1 MVLLSLAPLFFTEKD
16 GDVMAEFKSQDEK
29 TKQAFSMIEQGVR
42 DVYSSELFK
51 QYLSC
56 LSKFHSYS
64 LNNTLLILSQK
75 PEASLVAGY
84 RAWQTNFNRHVNKG
98 EKGLTILAPVTTKED
113 RLMNKHDE
121 NGNVILDESGNPIQ
135 EMRVVNL
142 THFKTTTVFDISQTS
157 GDPLP
162 SLVHDLTGSSNEVK
176 AIIQT
181 IQSVCTIPIEFKTE
195 TEDLSFMTGAKG
207 YYSPRKDKIVINK
220 DLENLQTAKTLIH
233 EYAHSILHKETDK
246 NQSQR
251 EIEAESLAFVICDH
265 FGIDTSEYSFG
276 YIASYANKD
285 YSELKSILV
294 NIQSKAHEMIELIEP
309 VFKENLH
316 MLEKENQYITPV
328 EMEELNHDI
337 VLKVASVMEKYKE
350 IVSDSNITTSD
361 IHETIDQ
368 EISNLLTD
376 NKEYRVQDHLYQNNE
391 VYQRVLH
398 SACYDAFMNE
408 EFDPKQSWF
417 MDHSIER
424 RNYEIFE
431 KIASPLLTNSAY
443 YMKYGT
449 SNYMDLN
456 IEIIGD
462 DRLAMA
468 HNYVLNGD
476 VMADPD
482 VEFTVDKKNRM
493 LYPQTY
499 QQDSLQYFER
509 VDGDSNRARELNHFM
524 HEWLT
529 NVVDQKYKVQTIYTE
544 DKELSVKENPNA
556 VRSFCK
562 QNGIGMV
569 APKLKE
575 LEK

>member
-1 MVLLSLAPLFFTEKD
+1 
-16 GDVMAEFKSQDEK
+16 MAEFKSQDEK

-42 DVYSSELFK
+42 DVYSSESFK

-98 EKGLTILAPVTTKED
+98 EKGLMILAPVTTKED

-121 NGNVILDESGNPIQ
+121 NGNVILDESGNPVQ

-207 YYSPRKDKIVINK
+207 YYSPKKDKIVINK
-220 DLENLQTAKTLIH
+220 DLEDLQTAKTLIH

-294 NIQSKAHEMIELIEP
+294 NIQSKTHEMIELIEP

-337 VLKVASVMEKYKE
+337 VLKIASMMDKYKE
-350 IVSDSNITTSD
+350 VLSDSNITTSD

-391 VYQRVLH
+391 VYQLVLH
-398 SACYDAFMNE
+398 NACYDAFMNE

-424 RNYEIFE
+424 RNYELFE

-449 SNYMDLN
+449 PNYMDLN

-509 VDGDSNRARELNHFM
+509 VDGDSIRARELNHFM

-544 DKELSVKENPNA
+544 DKELSIKENQNA

-562 QNGIGMV
+562 QNGIGMM

>member
-1 MVLLSLAPLFFTEKD
+1 
-16 GDVMAEFKSQDEK
+16 MAEFKSQDEK
-29 TKQAFSMIEQGVR
+29 TKQAFSMIEQGVK
-42 DVYSSELFK
+42 DVYSSESFK

-98 EKGLTILAPVTTKED
+98 EKGLMILAPVTTKED

-121 NGNVILDESGNPIQ
+121 NGNVILDESGNPVQ
-135 EMRVVNL
+135 EMRVVDL
-142 THFKTTTVFDISQTS
+142 TRFKTTTVFDISQTS

-207 YYSPRKDKIVINK
+207 YYSPRKDKVVINK
-220 DLENLQTAKTLIH
+220 DLEDLQTAKTLIH

-251 EIEAESLAFVICDH
+251 EIEAESLVFVICDH

-337 VLKVASVMEKYKE
+337 VFKVTSVMEKYKE
-350 IVSDSNITTSD
+350 VISDSNITTSD

-417 MDHSIER
+417 
-424 RNYEIFE
+424 
-431 KIASPLLTNSAY
+431 
-443 YMKYGT
+443 
-449 SNYMDLN
+449 
-456 IEIIGD
+456 
-462 DRLAMA
+462 MA

>member
-1 MVLLSLAPLFFTEKD
+1 
-16 GDVMAEFKSQDEK
+16 MAEFKSQDEK
-29 TKQAFSMIEQGVR
+29 TKQAFSMIEQGVK
-42 DVYSSELFK
+42 DVYSSESFK

-98 EKGLTILAPVTTKED
+98 EKGLMILAPVTTKED

-220 DLENLQTAKTLIH
+220 DLEDLQTAKTLIH

-337 VLKVASVMEKYKE
+337 VFKVTSVMEKYKE
-350 IVSDSNITTSD
+350 VISDSNITTSD

-376 NKEYRVQDHLYQNNE
+376 NKEYRVQDHLYQHNE
-391 VYQRVLH
+391 VYQFALH

-408 EFDPKQSWF
+408 ELDPKQSWF

-424 RNYEIFE
+424 RNYEMFE
-431 KIASPLLTNSAY
+431 KIANPLLTNSAY

-449 SNYMDLN
+449 PNYMDLN

-493 LYPQTY
+493 LYPQIY

-509 VDGDSNRARELNHFM
+509 VDGDSIRARELNHFM

-544 DKELSVKENPNA
+544 DKELSIKEYPNA

-562 QNGIGMV
+562 QNGIGMM

>member
-1 MVLLSLAPLFFTEKD
+1 
-16 GDVMAEFKSQDEK
+16 MAEFKSQDEK
-29 TKQAFSMIEQGVR
+29 TKQAFSMIEQGVK
-42 DVYSSELFK
+42 DVYSSESFK

-98 EKGLTILAPVTTKED
+98 EKGLMILAPVTTKED

-121 NGNVILDESGNPIQ
+121 NGNVILDESGNPVQ

-220 DLENLQTAKTLIH
+220 DLEDLQTAKTLIH
-233 EYAHSILHKETDK
+233 EYAHSLLHKETDK

-337 VLKVASVMEKYKE
+337 VLKVTSVMEKYKGALD
-350 IVSDSNITTSD
+350 DSNVSISD
-361 IHETIDQ
+361 IHEMIDQ
-368 EISNLLTD
+368 QIYD
-376 NKEYRVQDHLYQNNE
+376 VINKKPEYSTQAFLFGNNHDY
-391 VYQRVLH
+391 YQRLRTV
-398 SACYDAFMNE
+398 CFEAFTNPN
-408 EFDPKQSWF
+408 FDLSKNWF
-417 MDHSIER
+417 IENSIEKC
-424 RNYEIFE
+424 NYELFE
-431 KIASPLLTNSAY
+431 QIAKPLLTNNAY
-443 YMKYGT
+443 YIKYTALGF
-449 SNYMDLN
+449 MDLN
-456 IEIIGD
+456 IENID
-462 DRLAMA
+462 ENRFAMA
-468 HNYVLNGD
+468 HNYELNGD
-476 VMADPD
+476 LMADPD
-482 VEFTVDKKNRM
+482 VEFTVDTENRL

-499 QQDSLQYFER
+499 QQDNLQFYER
-509 VDGDSNRARELNHFM
+509 VDGDPFRANELNHFM
-524 HEWLT
+524 NQWIHNIQE
-529 NVVDQKYKVQTIYTE
+529 QKYKVETIYTDE
-544 DKELSVKENPNA
+544 IELSAKENPNA
-556 VRSFCK
+556 VRNFCK
-562 QNGIGMV
+562 QNGIGMM
-569 APKLKE
+569 ALHRKE
-575 LEK
+575 KER

>member
-1 MVLLSLAPLFFTEKD
+1 
-16 GDVMAEFKSQDEK
+16 MAEFKSQDEK
-29 TKQAFSMIEQGVR
+29 TKQAFSMIEQGVKN
-42 DVYSSELFK
+42 VYSSESFK

-98 EKGLTILAPVTTKED
+98 EKGLMILAPVTTKED

-121 NGNVILDESGNPIQ
+121 NGNVILDESGNPVQ

-157 GDPLP
+157 RDPLP

-207 YYSPRKDKIVINK
+207 YYSPKKDKIVINK
-220 DLENLQTAKTLIH
+220 DLEDLQTAKTLIH

-246 NQSQR
+246 TQSQR

-337 VLKVASVMEKYKE
+337 VLKIASMMEQYKE
-350 IVSDSNITTSD
+350 VMSDSNITTSD

-391 VYQRVLH
+391 VYQLVLH

-424 RNYEIFE
+424 RNYEMFE
-431 KIASPLLTNSAY
+431 KIANPLLTNSAY

-449 SNYMDLN
+449 PNYMDLN

-509 VDGDSNRARELNHFM
+509 VDGDSARARELNHFM

-562 QNGIGMV
+562 QNGIGMM

>member
-1 MVLLSLAPLFFTEKD
+1 
-16 GDVMAEFKSQDEK
+16 MAEFKSKDEK
-29 TKQAFSMIEQGVR
+29 TKQAFSMIEQGVK
-42 DVYSSELFK
+42 DVYSSESFK

-98 EKGLTILAPVTTKED
+98 EKGLMILAPVTTKED

-121 NGNVILDESGNPIQ
+121 NGNVILDESGNPVQ

-220 DLENLQTAKTLIH
+220 DLEDLQTAKTLIH

-337 VLKVASVMEKYKE
+337 VLKIASVMEKYKE
-350 IVSDSNITTSD
+350 VMSDSNITTSD

-391 VYQRVLH
+391 VYQFALH
-398 SACYDAFMNE
+398 SACFDVFMNE

-424 RNYEIFE
+424 RNYEMFE
-431 KIASPLLTNSAY
+431 KIANPLLTNSAY
-443 YMKYGT
+443 YMKFGT
-449 SNYMDLN
+449 PNYMDLN

-509 VDGDSNRARELNHFM
+509 VDGDSTRARELNHFM

-544 DKELSVKENPNA
+544 DKELSIKENPNA

-562 QNGIGMV
+562 QNGIGMM

>member
-1 MVLLSLAPLFFTEKD
+1 
-16 GDVMAEFKSQDEK
+16 MAEFKSQDEK

-42 DVYSSELFK
+42 DVYSSESFK

-98 EKGLTILAPVTTKED
+98 EKGLMILAPVTTKED

-220 DLENLQTAKTLIH
+220 DLEDLQTAKTLIH
-233 EYAHSILHKETDK
+233 EYAHSILHKETNK

-337 VLKVASVMEKYKE
+337 VLKIASVMEKYKK
-350 IVSDSNITTSD
+350 VMSDSNITTSD

-368 EISNLLTD
+368 KISNLLTD

-391 VYQRVLH
+391 VYQLVLH

-424 RNYEIFE
+424 RNYELFE

-449 SNYMDLN
+449 PNYMDLN

-509 VDGDSNRARELNHFM
+509 VDGDSTRARELNHFM

-544 DKELSVKENPNA
+544 DKELSIKENPNA

-562 QNGIGMV
+562 QNGIGMM
-569 APKLKE
+569 APKLKK

>member
-1 MVLLSLAPLFFTEKD
+1 
-16 GDVMAEFKSQDEK
+16 
-29 TKQAFSMIEQGVR
+29 MIEQGVHNIYES
-42 DVYSSELFK
+42 DNF
-51 QYLSC
+51 QNYLKV
-56 LSKFHSYS
+56 LSKFHNYS
-64 LNNTLLILSQK
+64 LNNVILILTQYPS
-75 PEASLVAGY
+75 ASLVAGY
-84 RAWQTNFNRHVNKG
+84 NSWRDNFHRYVNKG
-98 EKGLTILAPVTTKED
+98 EKAIKILAPYQV
-113 RLMNKHDE
+113 
-121 NGNVILDESGNPIQ
+121 NVKKILDDIDEQGNKIQ
-135 EMRVVNL
+135 TEEEVKITKFRVVN
-142 THFKTTTVFDISQTS
+142 VFDINQTN
-157 GDPLP
+157 GEPIADLD
-162 SLVHDLTGSSNEVK
+162 LVSDLKGTSNNARALVAAINEVC
-176 AIIQT
+176 Q
-181 IQSVCTIPIEFKTE
+181 IPIEFKHTK
-195 TEDLSFMTGAKG
+195 EDSELIHGAKG
-207 YYSPRKDKIVINK
+207 YYSITEDKIVVNR
-220 DLENLQTAKTLIH
+220 DLEDIQIAKTLTH
-233 EYAHSILHKETDK
+233 EYAHSLLHKDTK
-246 NQSQR
+246 KSQSQR

-309 VFKENLH
+309 MFKENLH

-337 VLKVASVMEKYKE
+337 VLKIASMMEKYKE
-350 IVSDSNITTSD
+350 VMSDSNITTSD

-391 VYQRVLH
+391 VYQFVLH
-398 SACYDAFMNE
+398 SACFDAFMNE

-417 MDHSIER
+417 MNHSIER
-424 RNYEIFE
+424 RNYELFE

-443 YMKYGT
+443 YIKYGT

-456 IEIIGD
+456 IEVIGD

-509 VDGDSNRARELNHFM
+509 VDGDSTRARELNHFM

-562 QNGIGMV
+562 QNGIGMM

>member
-1 MVLLSLAPLFFTEKD
+1 
-16 GDVMAEFKSQDEK
+16 MAKFKSQDEK
-29 TKQAFSMIEQGVR
+29 TKQAFSMIEQGVKN
-42 DVYSSELFK
+42 VYSSESFK

-84 RAWQTNFNRHVNKG
+84 HAWQTNFNRHVNKG
-98 EKGLTILAPVTTKED
+98 EKGLMILAPVTTKED

-121 NGNVILDESGNPIQ
+121 NGNVILDESGNLIQ

-181 IQSVCTIPIEFKTE
+181 IQSVCAIPIEFKTE

-220 DLENLQTAKTLIH
+220 DLEDLQTAKTLIH
-233 EYAHSILHKETDK
+233 EYAHSILHKETNK

-337 VLKVASVMEKYKE
+337 VLKIASVMEKYKK
-350 IVSDSNITTSD
+350 VMSDLNITTSD

-368 EISNLLTD
+368 KISNLLTD

-391 VYQRVLH
+391 VYQLVLH

-424 RNYEIFE
+424 RNYELFE

-449 SNYMDLN
+449 PNYMDLN

-509 VDGDSNRARELNHFM
+509 VDGDSTRARELNHFM

-544 DKELSVKENPNA
+544 DKELSIKENPNA

-562 QNGIGMV
+562 QNGIGMM

>member
-1 MVLLSLAPLFFTEKD
+1 
-16 GDVMAEFKSQDEK
+16 MAEFKSQDEK
-29 TKQAFSMIEQGVR
+29 TKQAFSMIEQGVKN
-42 DVYSSELFK
+42 VYSSESFK

-84 RAWQTNFNRHVNKG
+84 HAWQTNFNRHVNKG
-98 EKGLTILAPVTTKED
+98 EKGLMILAPVTTKED

-181 IQSVCTIPIEFKTE
+181 IQSVCAIPIEFKTE

-220 DLENLQTAKTLIH
+220 DLEDLQTAKTLIH
-233 EYAHSILHKETDK
+233 EYAHSILHKETNK

-316 MLEKENQYITPV
+316 MLEKKNQYITPV

-337 VLKVASVMEKYKE
+337 VLKIASVMEKYKK
-350 IVSDSNITTSD
+350 VMSDSNITTSD

-368 EISNLLTD
+368 KISNLLTD

-391 VYQRVLH
+391 VYQLVLH

-424 RNYEIFE
+424 RNYELFE

-449 SNYMDLN
+449 PNYMDLN

-509 VDGDSNRARELNHFM
+509 VDGDSARARELNHFM

-562 QNGIGMV
+562 QNGIGMM

>member
-1 MVLLSLAPLFFTEKD
+1 
-16 GDVMAEFKSQDEK
+16 MAEFKSQDEK
-29 TKQAFSMIEQGVR
+29 TKQAFSMIEQGVK
-42 DVYSSELFK
+42 DVYSSESFK

-98 EKGLTILAPVTTKED
+98 EKGLMILAPVTTKED

-121 NGNVILDESGNPIQ
+121 NGNVILDESGNPVQ

-220 DLENLQTAKTLIH
+220 DLEDLQTAKTLIH

-246 NQSQR
+246 TQSQR

-276 YIASYANKD
+276 YIASYANKE

-294 NIQSKAHEMIELIEP
+294 NIQSKTHEMIELIEP

-337 VLKVASVMEKYKE
+337 VLKIASMMEQYKE
-350 IVSDSNITTSD
+350 VMSDSNITTSD

-391 VYQRVLH
+391 VYQLVLH

-424 RNYEIFE
+424 RNYEMFE
-431 KIASPLLTNSAY
+431 KIANPLLTNSAY

-449 SNYMDLN
+449 PNYMDLN

-462 DRLAMA
+462 NRLAMA

-509 VDGDSNRARELNHFM
+509 VDGDSARARELNHFM

-562 QNGIGMV
+562 QNGIGMM

>member
-1 MVLLSLAPLFFTEKD
+1 
-16 GDVMAEFKSQDEK
+16 MAEFKSQDEK
-29 TKQAFSMIEQGVR
+29 TKQAFSMIEQGVK
-42 DVYSSELFK
+42 DVYSSESFK

-98 EKGLTILAPVTTKED
+98 EKGLMILAPVTTKED

-121 NGNVILDESGNPIQ
+121 NGNVILDESGNPVQ

-176 AIIQT
+176 AIIQS

-220 DLENLQTAKTLIH
+220 DLEDLQTAKTLIH
-233 EYAHSILHKETDK
+233 EYAHSILHKETNK
-246 NQSQR
+246 KQSQR

-337 VLKVASVMEKYKE
+337 VLKIASVMEKYKE
-350 IVSDSNITTSD
+350 VMSDSNITTSD

-368 EISNLLTD
+368 KISNLLTD

-391 VYQRVLH
+391 VYQLILH

-424 RNYEIFE
+424 RNYELFE

-449 SNYMDLN
+449 PNYMDLN

-509 VDGDSNRARELNHFM
+509 VDGDSARARELNHFM

-556 VRSFCK
+556 VRNFCK
-562 QNGIGMV
+562 QNGIGMM

>member
-1 MVLLSLAPLFFTEKD
+1 
-16 GDVMAEFKSQDEK
+16 MAEFKSQDEK
-29 TKQAFSMIEQGVR
+29 TKQAFSMIEQGVK
-42 DVYSSELFK
+42 DVYSSESFK

-98 EKGLTILAPVTTKED
+98 EKGLMILAPVTTKED
-113 RLMNKHDE
+113 RLINKHDE
-121 NGNVILDESGNPIQ
+121 NGNVILDESGNPVQ

-220 DLENLQTAKTLIH
+220 DLEDLQTAKTLIH

-246 NQSQR
+246 TQSQR

-337 VLKVASVMEKYKE
+337 VLKIASVMEKYKE
-350 IVSDSNITTSD
+350 VMSDSNITTSD

-391 VYQRVLH
+391 VYQLVLH

-408 EFDPKQSWF
+408 ELDPKQSWF

-424 RNYEIFE
+424 RNYEMFE

-449 SNYMDLN
+449 PNYMDLN

-509 VDGDSNRARELNHFM
+509 VDGDSARARELNHFM

-562 QNGIGMV
+562 QNGIGMM

>member
-1 MVLLSLAPLFFTEKD
+1 
-16 GDVMAEFKSQDEK
+16 MAEFKSQDEK

-42 DVYSSELFK
+42 DVYSSESFK

-121 NGNVILDESGNPIQ
+121 NGNVILDESGNPVQ

-181 IQSVCTIPIEFKTE
+181 IQSICTVPIEFKTE

-220 DLENLQTAKTLIH
+220 DLEDLQTAKTLIH

-337 VLKVASVMEKYKE
+337 VLKIASMMDKYKE
-350 IVSDSNITTSD
+350 VLSDSNITTSD

-391 VYQRVLH
+391 VYQLVLH
-398 SACYDAFMNE
+398 SACCDAFMNE

-424 RNYEIFE
+424 RNYELFE
-431 KIASPLLTNSAY
+431 KIANPLLTNSAY
-443 YMKYGT
+443 YVKFGT
-449 SNYMDLN
+449 PNYMDLN

-482 VEFTVDKKNRM
+482 VEFTVDKQNRM

-509 VDGDSNRARELNHFM
+509 VDGDSTRARELNHFM

-544 DKELSVKENPNA
+544 DKELSIKENPNA

-562 QNGIGMV
+562 QNGIGMM

>member
-1 MVLLSLAPLFFTEKD
+1 
-16 GDVMAEFKSQDEK
+16 MAEFKSQDEK
-29 TKQAFSMIEQGVR
+29 TKQAFSMIEQGVK
-42 DVYSSELFK
+42 DVYSSESFK

-98 EKGLTILAPVTTKED
+98 EKGLMILAPVTTKED

-121 NGNVILDESGNPIQ
+121 NGNVILDESGNPVQ

-176 AIIQT
+176 AIIQS

-220 DLENLQTAKTLIH
+220 DLEDLQTAKTLIH
-233 EYAHSILHKETDK
+233 EYAHSILHKETNK

-294 NIQSKAHEMIELIEP
+294 NIQSKTHEMIELIEP

-337 VLKVASVMEKYKE
+337 VLKIASVMEKYKK
-350 IVSDSNITTSD
+350 VMSDSNITTSD

-368 EISNLLTD
+368 KISNLLTD

-391 VYQRVLH
+391 VYQLVLH

-424 RNYEIFE
+424 RNYEMFE
-431 KIASPLLTNSAY
+431 KIANPLLTNSAY
-443 YMKYGT
+443 HMKYGT
-449 SNYMDLN
+449 PNYMDLN

-509 VDGDSNRARELNHFM
+509 VDGDSTRARELNHFM

-544 DKELSVKENPNA
+544 DKELSIKENPNA

-562 QNGIGMV
+562 QNGIGMM

>member
-1 MVLLSLAPLFFTEKD
+1 
-16 GDVMAEFKSQDEK
+16 MAEFKSQDEK

-42 DVYSSELFK
+42 DVYSSESFK

-98 EKGLTILAPVTTKED
+98 EKGLMILAPVTTKED

-121 NGNVILDESGNPIQ
+121 NGNVILDESGNPVQ

-220 DLENLQTAKTLIH
+220 DLEDLQTAKTLIH

-337 VLKVASVMEKYKE
+337 VLKVASLMEQYKDALD
-350 IVSDSNITTSD
+350 DSNVSISD
-361 IHETIDQ
+361 IHEMVDQ
-368 EISNLLTD
+368 QIYDVINS
-376 NKEYRVQDHLYQNNE
+376 KPEYSTQAFLFGNNHDY
-391 VYQRVLH
+391 YQRLRTV
-398 SACYDAFMNE
+398 CFEAFTNPN
-408 EFDPKQSWF
+408 FDLSKNWF
-417 MDHSIER
+417 IENSIEKC
-424 RNYEIFE
+424 NYELFE
-431 KIASPLLTNSAY
+431 QIAKPLLTNNAY
-443 YMKYGT
+443 YIKYTALGF
-449 SNYMDLN
+449 MDLN
-456 IEIIGD
+456 IENID
-462 DRLAMA
+462 ENRFAMA
-468 HNYVLNGD
+468 HNYELNGD
-476 VMADPD
+476 LMADPD
-482 VEFTVDKKNRM
+482 VEFTVDTENRL

-499 QQDSLQYFER
+499 QQDNLQFYER
-509 VDGDSNRARELNHFM
+509 VDGDPFRANELNHFM
-524 HEWLT
+524 NQWIHNIQE
-529 NVVDQKYKVQTIYTE
+529 QKYKVETIYTDE
-544 DKELSVKENPNA
+544 IELSAKENPNA
-556 VRSFCK
+556 VRNFCK
-562 QNGIGMV
+562 ENGIGMM
-569 APKLKE
+569 ALHRKE
-575 LEK
+575 KER

>member
-1 MVLLSLAPLFFTEKD
+1 
-16 GDVMAEFKSQDEK
+16 MAEFKSQDEK
-29 TKQAFSMIEQGVR
+29 TKHAFSMIEQGVR
-42 DVYSSELFK
+42 DVYSSESFK

-98 EKGLTILAPVTTKED
+98 EKGLMILAPVTTKED

-135 EMRVVNL
+135 EMRAVNL
-142 THFKTTTVFDISQTS
+142 THFKITTVFDISQTS

-176 AIIQT
+176 VIIQT

-220 DLENLQTAKTLIH
+220 DLEDLQTAKTLIH

-337 VLKVASVMEKYKE
+337 VLKIASMMEQYKE
-350 IVSDSNITTSD
+350 VMSDSNITTSD

-391 VYQRVLH
+391 VYKLGLH

-424 RNYEIFE
+424 RNYELFE
-431 KIASPLLTNSAY
+431 KIASPLLANSAY

-449 SNYMDLN
+449 PNYMDLN

-509 VDGDSNRARELNHFM
+509 VDGDSTRARELNHFM

-544 DKELSVKENPNA
+544 DKELSIKENPNA

-562 QNGIGMV
+562 QNGIGMM
-569 APKLKE
+569 APKQKE

>member
-1 MVLLSLAPLFFTEKD
+1 
-16 GDVMAEFKSQDEK
+16 MAEFKSQDEK
-29 TKQAFSMIEQGVR
+29 TKQAFSMIEQGVK
-42 DVYSSELFK
+42 DVYSSESFK

-98 EKGLTILAPVTTKED
+98 EKGLMILAPVITKED
-113 RLMNKHDE
+113 RVMNKHDE
-121 NGNVILDESGNPIQ
+121 NGNVILDESGNPVQ

-220 DLENLQTAKTLIH
+220 DLEDLQTAKTLIH

-316 MLEKENQYITPV
+316 MIEKENQYITPV

-337 VLKVASVMEKYKE
+337 VLKIASVMEPYKK
-350 IVSDSNITTSD
+350 VMSDSNITTLD

-391 VYQRVLH
+391 VYQFVLR

-408 EFDPKQSWF
+408 ELDPKQSWF

-424 RNYEIFE
+424 RNYELFE
-431 KIASPLLTNSAY
+431 KIASPLLTNSAS

-449 SNYMDLN
+449 PNYMDLN

-509 VDGDSNRARELNHFM
+509 VDGDSIRARELNHFM

-544 DKELSVKENPNA
+544 DKELSIKENPNA

>member
-1 MVLLSLAPLFFTEKD
+1 
-16 GDVMAEFKSQDEK
+16 MAEFKSQDEK
-29 TKQAFSMIEQGVR
+29 TKQAFSMIEQGVK
-42 DVYSSELFK
+42 DVYSSESFK

-98 EKGLTILAPVTTKED
+98 EKGLMILAPVTTKED

-121 NGNVILDESGNPIQ
+121 NGNVILDEYGNPVQ

-220 DLENLQTAKTLIH
+220 DLEDLQTAKTLIH

-265 FGIDTSEYSFG
+265 FGIEYSFG

-294 NIQSKAHEMIELIEP
+294 NIQIKAHEMIELIEP

-337 VLKVASVMEKYKE
+337 VLKVTSMMEKYKE
-350 IVSDSNITTSD
+350 VMSDSNITTSD

-391 VYQRVLH
+391 VYQFALH
-398 SACYDAFMNE
+398 SACFDAFMNE

-424 RNYEIFE
+424 RNYEMFE
-431 KIASPLLTNSAY
+431 KIANPLLTNSAY

-449 SNYMDLN
+449 PNYMDLN

-509 VDGDSNRARELNHFM
+509 VDGDSTRARELNHFM

-562 QNGIGMV
+562 QNGIGMMS
-569 APKLKE
+569 PKLKE

>member
-1 MVLLSLAPLFFTEKD
+1 
-16 GDVMAEFKSQDEK
+16 MAEFKSQDEK
-29 TKQAFSMIEQGVR
+29 TKQAFSMIEQGVK
-42 DVYSSELFK
+42 DVYSSESFK

-98 EKGLTILAPVTTKED
+98 EKGLMILAPVTTKED

-162 SLVHDLTGSSNEVK
+162 SLVDDLTGSSNEVK

-220 DLENLQTAKTLIH
+220 DLEDLQTAKTLIH

-294 NIQSKAHEMIELIEP
+294 NIQSKAHEMVELIEP

-328 EMEELNHDI
+328 EMEKLNHDI
-337 VLKVASVMEKYKE
+337 VIQVSSLMEQYKE
-350 IVSDSNITTSD
+350 ALDDSNVSISD
-361 IHETIDQ
+361 IYEMVDQ
-368 EISNLLTD
+368 KIYDVINS
-376 NKEYRVQDHLYQNNE
+376 KPEYSTQAFLFGNNHDY
-391 VYQRVLH
+391 YQRLRTV
-398 SACYDAFMNE
+398 CFEAFTNPN
-408 EFDPKQSWF
+408 FDLSKNWF
-417 MDHSIER
+417 IENSIEKC
-424 RNYEIFE
+424 NYELFE
-431 KIASPLLTNSAY
+431 QIAKPLLTNNAY
-443 YMKYGT
+443 YIKYTAYGF
-449 SNYMDLN
+449 MDLN
-456 IEIIGD
+456 VEIID
-462 DRLAMA
+462 ENRFAMA
-468 HNYVLNGD
+468 HNYELNGD
-476 VMADPD
+476 LMADPD
-482 VEFTVDKKNRM
+482 VEFTVDKENRL

-499 QQDSLQYFER
+499 QQDNLQFYER
-509 VDGDSNRARELNHFM
+509 VDGDPFRANELNHFM
-524 HEWLT
+524 NQWIHNIQE
-529 NVVDQKYKVQTIYTE
+529 QKYKVETIYTDE
-544 DKELSVKENPNA
+544 IELSAKENSSG
-556 VRSFCK
+556 VRKFCK
-562 QNGIGMV
+562 EHGIAKM
-569 APKLKE
+569 APKSKE
-575 LEK
+575 LER

>member
-1 MVLLSLAPLFFTEKD
+1 MT
-16 GDVMAEFKSQDEK
+16 EFKSQDEK
-29 TKQAFSMIEQGVR
+29 TKQAFSMIEQGVK
-42 DVYSSELFK
+42 DVYSSESFK

-98 EKGLTILAPVTTKED
+98 EKGLMILAPVTIKED

-157 GDPLP
+157 GDSLP

-220 DLENLQTAKTLIH
+220 DLEDLQTAKTLIH

-337 VLKVASVMEKYKE
+337 VLKVASLMEQYKDALD
-350 IVSDSNITTSD
+350 DSNVSISD
-361 IHETIDQ
+361 IHEMVDQ
-368 EISNLLTD
+368 QIYDVINS
-376 NKEYRVQDHLYQNNE
+376 KPEYSTQAFLFGNNHDY
-391 VYQRVLH
+391 YQRLRTV
-398 SACYDAFMNE
+398 CFEAFTNPN
-408 EFDPKQSWF
+408 FDLSKNWF
-417 MDHSIER
+417 IENSIEKC
-424 RNYEIFE
+424 NYELFE
-431 KIASPLLTNSAY
+431 QIAKPLLTNNAY
-443 YMKYGT
+443 YIKYTALGF
-449 SNYMDLN
+449 MDLN
-456 IEIIGD
+456 IENID
-462 DRLAMA
+462 ENRFAMA
-468 HNYVLNGD
+468 HNYELNGD
-476 VMADPD
+476 LMADPD
-482 VEFTVDKKNRM
+482 VEFTVDTENRL
-493 LYPQTY
+493 LYPQAY
-499 QQDSLQYFER
+499 QQDNLQFYER
-509 VDGDSNRARELNHFM
+509 VDGDPFRANELNHFM
-524 HEWLT
+524 NQWIHNIQE
-529 NVVDQKYKVQTIYTE
+529 QRYKVETIYTDE
-544 DKELSVKENPNA
+544 IELSAKENPNA
-556 VRSFCK
+556 VRNFCK
-562 QNGIGMV
+562 QNGIGMM
-569 APKLKE
+569 ALHRKE
-575 LEK
+575 KER

>member
-1 MVLLSLAPLFFTEKD
+1 
-16 GDVMAEFKSQDEK
+16 MAEFKSQDEK
-29 TKQAFSMIEQGVR
+29 TKQAFSMIEQGVK
-42 DVYSSELFK
+42 DVYSSESFK

-98 EKGLTILAPVTTKED
+98 EKGLMILAPVTTKED

-121 NGNVILDESGNPIQ
+121 NGNVILDESGNPVQ

-207 YYSPRKDKIVINK
+207 YYSPKKDKIVINK
-220 DLENLQTAKTLIH
+220 DLEDLQTAKTLIH

-246 NQSQR
+246 TQSQR

-337 VLKVASVMEKYKE
+337 VLKIASVMEKYKE
-350 IVSDSNITTSD
+350 VMSDSNITTSD

-368 EISNLLTD
+368 EISNFLTD
-376 NKEYRVQDHLYQNNE
+376 NKAYRVQDHLYQNNE
-391 VYQRVLH
+391 VYQLVLH

-424 RNYEIFE
+424 RNYEMFE

-449 SNYMDLN
+449 PNYMDLN

-476 VMADPD
+476 VMANPD

-509 VDGDSNRARELNHFM
+509 VDGDSARARELNHFM

-562 QNGIGMV
+562 QNGIGMM

>member
-1 MVLLSLAPLFFTEKD
+1 
-16 GDVMAEFKSQDEK
+16 MAEFKSQDEK
-29 TKQAFSMIEQGVR
+29 TKQAFSMIEQGVK
-42 DVYSSELFK
+42 DVYSSESFK
-51 QYLSC
+51 KYLSC

-84 RAWQTNFNRHVNKG
+84 RAWQTYFNRHVNKG
-98 EKGLTILAPVTTKED
+98 EKGLMILAPVTTKED

-220 DLENLQTAKTLIH
+220 DLEDLQTAKTLIH

-294 NIQSKAHEMIELIEP
+294 NIQSKAHEMIELIKP

-337 VLKVASVMEKYKE
+337 VLKVTSVMEKYKGALD
-350 IVSDSNITTSD
+350 DSNVSISD
-361 IHETIDQ
+361 IHEMIDQ
-368 EISNLLTD
+368 QIYDVIN
-376 NKEYRVQDHLYQNNE
+376 NKPEYSTQAFLFGNNHDY
-391 VYQRVLH
+391 YQRLRTV
-398 SACYDAFMNE
+398 CFEAFTNPN
-408 EFDPKQSWF
+408 FDLSKNWF
-417 MDHSIER
+417 IENSIEKC
-424 RNYEIFE
+424 NYELFE
-431 KIASPLLTNSAY
+431 QIAKPLLTNNAY
-443 YMKYGT
+443 YIKYTALGF
-449 SNYMDLN
+449 MDLN
-456 IEIIGD
+456 IENID
-462 DRLAMA
+462 ENRFAMA
-468 HNYVLNGD
+468 HNYELNGD
-476 VMADPD
+476 LMADPD
-482 VEFTVDKKNRM
+482 VEFTVDTENRL
-493 LYPQTY
+493 LYPQAY
-499 QQDSLQYFER
+499 QQDNLQFYER
-509 VDGDSNRARELNHFM
+509 VDGDPFRANELNHFM
-524 HEWLT
+524 NQWIHNIQE
-529 NVVDQKYKVQTIYTE
+529 QRYKVETIYTDE
-544 DKELSVKENPNA
+544 IELSAKENPNA
-556 VRSFCK
+556 VRNFCK
-562 QNGIGMV
+562 QNGIGMM
-569 APKLKE
+569 ALHRKE
-575 LEK
+575 KER

>member
-1 MVLLSLAPLFFTEKD
+1 
-16 GDVMAEFKSQDEK
+16 MAEFKSQDDK
-29 TKQAFSMIEQGVR
+29 TKQAFSMIEQGVK
-42 DVYSSELFK
+42 DVCSSESFK

-98 EKGLTILAPVTTKED
+98 EKGLMILAPVTTKED

-121 NGNVILDESGNPIQ
+121 NGNVILDESGNPVQ

-162 SLVHDLTGSSNEVK
+162 SLIHDLTGSSNEIK
-176 AIIQT
+176 AMIQT

-220 DLENLQTAKTLIH
+220 DLEDLQTAKTLIH

-294 NIQSKAHEMIELIEP
+294 NIQSKTHEMIELIEP

-337 VLKVASVMEKYKE
+337 VLKIASMMDKYKE
-350 IVSDSNITTSD
+350 VMSDPNITTSD

-391 VYQRVLH
+391 VYQLVLH

-424 RNYEIFE
+424 RNYEMFE
-431 KIASPLLTNSAY
+431 KIANPLLTNSVY

-449 SNYMDLN
+449 PNYMDLN

-482 VEFTVDKKNRM
+482 IEFTVDKKNRM

-509 VDGDSNRARELNHFM
+509 VDGDSARARELNHFM

-556 VRSFCK
+556 VRNFCK
-562 QNGIGMV
+562 QNGIGMM